1 MDEKSRNSISA
12 LVVAFALELGHWN
25 DLSELMVV
33 GGKGLGSS
41 TSDNLWLLRLA
52 PRNLLLLLASYSSG
66 S

>member
-33 GGKGLGSS
+33 GGKGLGSV
-41 TSDNLWLLRLA
+41 NE
-52 PRNLLLLLASYSSG
+52 
-66 S
+66 